1 MLFMRNRSLAAVAL
15 IVALAAGWTSV
26 AVAFH
31 PAAVRGTNTIVS
43 QGSGRQILDGGGL
56 TYGSLA
62 PGGVVR
68 FVDLSPKHD
77 GKFTVTAQVP
87 ATAQGAAAQ
96 SVAIRPVR
104 QAGLWVFKLKLNRQN
119 ANRSLAFSVAGSKF
133 RLVLEGQS
141 VLNGAGVTGR
151 VTLVGTGT
159 VAINGQAPPL
169 EWASAARL
177 TLPTKVVVPPK
188 PTVPKTTTTAT
199 VPTTS
204 TTTATTT
211 TTTTTTA

>member
-1 MLFMRNRSLAAVAL
+1 MMFMRNRSLAAVAL

-26 AVAFH
+26 AVAFR
-31 PAAVRGTNTIVS
+31 PAAVRATNTIVS

-68 FVDLSPKHD
+68 FVDLSARHD

-87 ATAQGAAAQ
+87 ATTQGAAAR

-104 QAGLWVFKLKLNRQN
+104 QVGLWVFKLRGRQS

-151 VTLVGTGT
+151 VTLIGTGT
-159 VAINGQAPPL
+159 VAINGQTPPL
-169 EWASAARL
+169 EWASAPRL
-177 TLPTKVVVPPK
+177 TLPAHPVATSK
-188 PTVPKTTTTAT
+188 PTVLKTTTTAT
-199 VPTTS
+199 
-204 TTTATTT
+204 TATTT
-211 TTTTTTA
+211 TVTTTTTTS

>member
-31 PAAVRGTNTIVS
+31 PVAHRGTNTIVS
-43 QGSGRQILDGGGL
+43 QGSGRQTLDGGGL

-62 PGGVVR
+62 PGGIVR

-87 ATAQGAAAQ
+87 ASAQGAAAQ
-96 SVAIRPVR
+96 SVAIKPVK
-104 QAGLWVFKLKLNRQN
+104 QGGMWVFKLKGGRQN

-133 RLVLEGQS
+133 RLILDGTS
-141 VLNGAGVTGR
+141 VLNGAGVSGR
-151 VTLVGTGT
+151 VTFIGTGT
-159 VAINGQAPPL
+159 VAINGQNPPL
-169 EWASAARL
+169 EWASAPRL
-177 TLPTKVVVPPK
+177 TLPAKAVPPPK
-188 PTVPKTTTTAT
+188 PP
-199 VPTTS
+199 PTTVS
-204 TTTATTT
+204 TTT
-211 TTTTTTA
+211 TTTTTTAPTATS

>member
-1 MLFMRNRSLAAVAL
+1 MVFMRNRSLAAVAL

-43 QGSGRQILDGGGL
+43 QGTGRQVLEGGGL

-68 FVDLSPKHD
+68 FLDLSPKRD

-87 ATAQGAAAQ
+87 ASTQGAAAQ
-96 SVAIRPVR
+96 SVGIKPVR
-104 QAGLWVFKLKLNRQN
+104 QGGMWVFKVKGRQN
-119 ANRSLAFSVAGSKF
+119 ATRSLAFSVAGSKF
-133 RLVLEGQS
+133 RLVLDGTS
-141 VLNGAGVTGR
+141 VLNGAGVTGK

-159 VAINGQAPPL
+159 VAINGQTPPL
-169 EWASAARL
+169 EWTAEGGRL
-177 TLPTKVVVPPK
+177 TLPAHPVVSTK
-188 PTVPKTTTTAT
+188 PKTTVTTA
-199 VPTTS
+199 TTS
-204 TTTATTT
+204 TTVTTT
-211 TTTTTTA
+211 TTTT